1 MQRGASGNGKDGR
14 RAIGG
19 DPNGTPYRDDPEAD
33 AENRDENPKP
43 RKAIT
48 AAAGPDASGTVQPH
62 GPVVQASGLHEGQ
75 GDRNAW
81 A

>member
-1 MQRGASGNGKDGR
+1 MQRGASANGKDSR
-14 RAIGG
+14 RAIGE
-19 DPNGTPYRDDPEAD
+19 DPDRTPYRDDPEAD
-33 AENRDENPKP
+33 AENQSENPKP

-48 AAAGPDASGTVQPH
+48 AAAGPDAGGTVESH